1 MIHEPALPTESHLHR
16 PHVHAGFVPELP
28 APSHPVPVLL
38 IEVPLMAPRVR
49 PARRPSVAATERIRA
64 HGASPL
70 LGQTRQR
77 RRRLR
82 REVRM
87 AGYVLAIALP
97 LALALALLRGA
108 PAVGRDGSGPAP
120 RSPVATELRP
130 PGIRITLDPSALN
143 PQFEPESTVVLPGY
157 LLPDE
162 GEGAE
167 EPAHAGG

>member
-1 MIHEPALPTESHLHR
+1 MIHEPALPTETYPHR

-28 APSHPVPVLL
+28 AASYPVPVLL
-38 IEVPLMAPRVR
+38 IEVPLLAPRVR
-49 PARRPSVAATERIRA
+49 PARRPSVAATERIQA
-64 HGASPL
+64 HGASPFP
-70 LGQTRQR
+70 GRTRTR

-87 AGYVLAIALP
+87 AGYVLATALP
-97 LALALALLRGA
+97 LALALALFRGA
-108 PAVGRDGSGPAP
+108 PAVGRDGSGPGP
-120 RSPVATELRP
+120 RP
-130 PGIRITLDPSALN
+130 PGVVITLDPGALN
-143 PQFEPESTVVLPGY
+143 PQFEPEATVVLPGY

>member
-1 MIHEPALPTESHLHR
+1 MIHEPALPTETYPHR

-28 APSHPVPVLL
+28 AASYPVPVLL
-38 IEVPLMAPRVR
+38 IQVPLLAPRVR
-49 PARRPSVAATERIRA
+49 PARRPSVAATERVRA

-70 LGQTRQR
+70 PGRTR

-87 AGYVLAIALP
+87 AGYVLATAFP

-108 PAVGRDGSGPAP
+108 PAVGRDGSGPGP
-120 RSPVATELRP
+120 RPPVAAEIGP
-130 PGIRITLDPSALN
+130 PGVSITLDPDALN